1 MELKRQLGVSYPTSW
16 KIKHK
21 LVEAMKDRD
30 GRYLLRGIVHIDD
43 AYFGGEL
50 NGGKAGR
57 GSENKVPFVAALEM
71 SDENR
76 PNSSQAQSREWIY
89 KRCHCGLVFG

>member
-1 MELKRQLGVSYPTSW
+1 MITHAKNGISAMELKRQLGVSYPTSW

-21 LVEAMKDRD
+21 LMEAMKDRD

-50 NGGKAGR
+50 MEARLDGVQRIRFPSLQPWK
-57 GSENKVPFVAALEM
+57 
-71 SDENR
+71 
-76 PNSSQAQSREWIY
+76 
-89 KRCHCGLVFG
+89 